1 VKSENTSSE
10 SFSSSLCSTNLAP
23 SKDGGTYR
31 RELIERLKKM
41 HNLKIECEE
50 ERV

>member
-1 VKSENTSSE
+1 VKSENTSLE
-10 SFSSSLCSTNLAP
+10 FFSINLCSINLAP
-23 SKDGGTYR
+23 FKDGGTCK
-31 RELIERLKKM
+31 RELIDREKNM